1 VLPLDSAIN
10 TTETSLVMIYIDGRL
25 VPREDAR
32 ISVFDHGLLYGDGVF
47 EGLRIYNRRIFRLE
61 AHLERLFASA
71 QAIGLTIPLGR
82 DALAEAVRETVRANR
97 QESGYIRLIVTRGD
111 GPLGLDP
118 TTCPHPRTI
127 IIVADLA
134 VYPPALYS
142 AGIRVITAATRQVAA
157 ASVDPRIKSLNYLK
171 NVLARLEAHAAGAA
185 EALMLNAEG
194 FVAECTADNV
204 FALRGDRLLTPP
216 ATEGA
221 LDGITRAV
229 VRELA
234 PAQRLR
240 WCEERLGRYDL
251 FVADE
256 CFLTGTGAELIPVV
270 ALDGRQIGT
279 GTPGPVT
286 CRLSAALHTLAEH
299 EGTPVS

>member
-1 VLPLDSAIN
+1 
-10 TTETSLVMIYIDGRL
+10 MKIYIDGRL
-25 VPREDAR
+25 YSREDAR

-47 EGLRIYNRRIFRLE
+47 EGLRIYARRVFRLD
-61 AHLERLFASA
+61 AHLARLAASA
-71 QAIGLTIPLGR
+71 HAIGLALPLDR
-82 DALAEAVRETVRANR
+82 AQLAEAVRETVRANR
-97 QESGYIRLIVTRGD
+97 QSEGYIRLVVTRGD

-118 TTCPHPRTI
+118 TTCAHPRVI

-134 VYPPALYS
+134 VYPSALYES
-142 AGIRVITAATRQVAA
+142 GVQVVTAATRQVPA

-185 EALMLNAEG
+185 EALMLNADG

-204 FALRGDRLLTPP
+204 FTVRDRVVRTPP

-234 PAQRLR
+234 AESDLAFR
-240 WCEERLGRYDL
+240 EERLARYDL
-251 FVADE
+251 FTADE
-256 CFLTGTGAELIPVV
+256 CFLSGTGAELVPVV
-270 ALDGRQIGT
+270 ALDGRPIADGK
-279 GTPGPVT
+279 PGAVT
-286 CRLSAALHTLAEH
+286 RRFTAGLRALAER
-299 EGTPVS
+299 EGEPIF

>member
-1 VLPLDSAIN
+1 
-10 TTETSLVMIYIDGRL
+10 MKIYIDGSL
-25 VPREDAR
+25 YSKEDAR

-47 EGLRIYNRRIFRLE
+47 EGIRIYNRRVFRLD
-61 AHLERLFASA
+61 AHLQRLYASA
-71 QAIGLTIPLGR
+71 RAIGLDIPLAPSEMAG
-82 DALAEAVRETVRANR
+82 AVEECVRANR
-97 QESGYIRLIVTRGD
+97 KEQGYIRLVVTRGD

-118 TTCPHPRTI
+118 TTCPRARVI
-127 IIVADLA
+127 IIVADVA
-134 VYPPALYS
+134 VYPPELYRD
-142 AGIRVITAATRQVAA
+142 GVRVITAATRQVPA

-185 EALMLNAEG
+185 EALMLNADG

-204 FALRGDRLLTPP
+204 FAVHGNRVLTPP

-234 PAQRLR
+234 LAEGLT
-240 WCEERLGRYDL
+240 WLETRLGRYDL

-256 CFLTGTGAELIPVV
+256 CFLSGTGAELVPMI
-270 ALDGRQIGT
+270 ALDGREIGR
-279 GTPGPVT
+279 GVPGPVT
-286 CRLSAALHTLAEH
+286 KQLTANLRALAER
-299 EGTPVS
+299 EGTPAF